1 MDPATAIGV
10 ASSAIT
16 FVDFSRKLLR
26 RAYEIY
32 RSSDGRSKEE
42 TRAIADLRDFNR
54 LAQNV
59 ERSLTKF
66 GSTSGDLEIAVVL
79 EEVRGVS
86 HDFGEVVKKLVSRKD
101 PGMRLL
107 TSLKTAAKSLYGNS
121 VVSELQER
129 LDEIQSRTIRFVLF
143 AIW

>member
-16 FVDFSRKLLR
+16 FADFSRKLLQ

-32 RSSDGRSKEE
+32 RSSDGHSKEE
-42 TRAIADLRDFNR
+42 TRALADLRDFGW
-54 LAQNV
+54 LAQSAQRCLTRFGNTSEDSGVTIVLKEV
-59 ERSLTKF
+59 EC
-66 GSTSGDLEIAVVL
+66 IC
-79 EEVRGVS
+79 
-86 HDFGEVVKKLVSRKD
+86 HDFEEVVKKLVSRED
-101 PGMRLL
+101 PGKRIL
-107 TSLKTAAKSLYGNS
+107 TSLKTAAKSLYWSS

-129 LDEIQSRTIRFVLF
+129 LDEIQSQTIRFVLF

>member
-66 GSTSGDLEIAVVL
+66 GSTSGDLEIAIVL

-86 HDFGEVVKKLVSRKD
+86 HDFEEVVKKLVSRKD
-101 PGMRLL
+101 PGKRLL

>member
-66 GSTSGDLEIAVVL
+66 GSTSGDLEIAIVL

-86 HDFGEVVKKLVSRKD
+86 RDFGEVVKKLVSRED
-101 PGMRLL
+101 PGKRLL

>member
-42 TRAIADLRDFNR
+42 TRALADLMDFSR
-54 LAQNV
+54 LAQNAQ
-59 ERSLTKF
+59 RCLTRF
-66 GSTSGDLEIAVVL
+66 GSTSEDVEVSIVL
-79 EEVRGVS
+79 EEVNGVFR
-86 HDFGEVVKKLVSRKD
+86 DFEEVIRKLVSRTD
-101 PGMRLL
+101 PGKRIL
-107 TSLKTAAKSLYGNS
+107 TSLQTAAKSLYGDS

-129 LDEIQSRTIRFVLF
+129 LEEIQSRTIRFVLF